1 MKIGDKVRFL
11 NETGG
16 GHVAGFKG
24 KNMVLVEDEDGF
36 QVPML
41 LSDVVVVGEESY
53 DSSRMVAA
61 KQLRSNSAASGKKES
76 NQEEEAYPERP
87 ITFKPKPVERRGG
100 DRLSA
105 YLAFVPLQVKELSQT
120 RFEAYFVNDSNY
132 YLRYAYYSAE
142 GNSWHLRF
150 SDEVEP
156 NTKAFVEEFGRED
169 LGELEHVALQIIAFK
184 REKPFALKPAI
195 DVQLRIDGVKF
206 YKLHTFQENDFFEQP
221 ALVYTLVENDVTVR
235 PLSVSP
241 DQLKKEIYARE
252 TK

>member
-24 KNMVLVEDEDGF
+24 KNMVLVEDADGF

-41 LSDVVVVGEESY
+41 ISDVVVVGEESY

-61 KQLRSNSAASGKKES
+61 KQLRSHSVSAGKEES
-76 NQEEEAYPERP
+76 DQEACPDRP
-87 ITFKPKPVERRGG
+87 ITFKAKPVERRGG
-100 DRLSA
+100 DKLSA
-105 YLAFVPLQVKELSQT
+105 YLAFVPLEVKELSQT

-142 GNSWHLRF
+142 GNSWQLRF

-156 NTKAFVEEFGRED
+156 NTKAFIEEFGRED

-184 REKPFALKPAI
+184 REKPFALKPSI

-235 PLSVSP
+235 PLSVCS
-241 DQLKKEIYARE
+241 DQLKKEIYTRE
-252 TK
+252 QMTL